1 MTWRWIEVLAVGIA
15 LCVSI
20 AVGVATMMI
29 LEALPVGAGY
39 VAKNMCS
46 CVFIGR
52 RSLESCRPDML
63 EVMSGIVI
71 DVSDLPPRRGVRASM
86 PPFAA
91 RFARYEEP
99 YGCTL
104 E

>member
-1 MTWRWIEVLAVGIA
+1 MTWRWTETLAVGIA

-20 AVGVATMMI
+20 ALGVSTMMI

-46 CVFIGR
+46 CVFVSR

-63 EVMSGIVI
+63 VIMSGVVI
-71 DVSDLPPRRGVRASM
+71 EISDLPPRRGVRASIS
-86 PPFAA
+86 PFAT
-91 RFARYEEP
+91 RFASYDEP